1 VESNGVNILSGGQSD
16 FFGLD
21 IGTTALRAVQLG
33 GGGTT
38 KTLGRYGEM
47 AVDGRVAVSDAKE
60 DQQKLAQYIKQ
71 LVDKV
76 GITTKNVAVNL
87 PSEKV
92 FTTVV
97 DMDKMTTD
105 DLAKAIRYQAGS
117 YIPTPIDESKIDY
130 VVIGNSPRDP
140 KKMEVLLTS
149 VANSYAESRLD
160 ILEGAGLNV
169 VAFEPDSMALVRA
182 LTPADAVTPQM
193 VLDVGNM
200 ATDLI
205 IAAAGVPRLTR
216 AIPIGI
222 QSLIKSATQIL
233 GIDVVQAEQF
243 IFKFG
248 LAKDKLD
255 NQIYGA
261 VIGIIDSLMSEIE
274 KSIKFFEDRY
284 AGAKLDRIIVTGG
297 ASVTPE
303 LPLYIANKTG
313 VSVEIGNSWRNVSF
327 PAERQNELLAISNH
341 FGVAVGL
348 AEREA

>member
-1 VESNGVNILSGGQSD
+1 MNILSGGQSD

-21 IGTTALRAVQLG
+21 IGTNSLRAVQIG
-33 GGGTT
+33 GSGSS
-38 KTLGRYGEM
+38 KTLAHYGEVTIEGK
-47 AVDGRVAVSDAKE
+47 AAISDAKE
-60 DQQKLAQYIKQ
+60 DQQKLAQYVKQ
-71 LVDKV
+71 IVEKV

-97 DMDKMTTD
+97 DIDKMAPE

-117 YIPTPIDESKIDY
+117 YIPTSIDESKIDY
-130 VVIGNSPRDP
+130 AVIGNSPRDP

-149 VANSYAESRLD
+149 VANSYAEARLD
-160 ILEGAGLNV
+160 TLEGAGLNV
-169 VAFEPDSMALVRA
+169 VAFEPESMALVRA
-182 LTPADAVTPQM
+182 LMPPDAITPQM

-200 ATDLI
+200 STDLI
-205 IAAAGVPRLTR
+205 IAVAGVPRLTR
-216 AIPIGI
+216 VIPIGI

-233 GIDVVQAEQF
+233 GIDVAQAEQF

-261 VIGIIDSLMSEIE
+261 IIGIVDSLMSEID

-284 AGAKLDRIIVTGG
+284 TGTKLDRIIVTGG

-313 VSVEIGNSWRNVSF
+313 ISVEIGNSWRNVSF
-327 PAERQNELLAISNH
+327 PAERQNELLAVSNH

-348 AEREA
+348 AERDA

>member
-1 VESNGVNILSGGQSD
+1 MSILSGGQSD

-21 IGTTALRAVQLG
+21 IGTTSLRAVQLSG
-33 GGGTT
+33 SGPT
-38 KTLGRYGEM
+38 KTLSRYGAITVENR
-47 AVDGRVAVSDAKE
+47 ATISDAKE
-60 DQQKLAQYIKQ
+60 DQQKLAQYVKQ
-71 LVDKV
+71 IVEKV
-76 GITTKNVAVNL
+76 GITTKNVAVNM

-97 DMDKMTTD
+97 DIDKMAPE

-130 VVIGNSPRDP
+130 VIIGNSPRDP

-149 VANSYAESRLD
+149 VSNNYAESRLD
-160 ILEGAGLNV
+160 ILESAGLNV
-169 VAFEPDSMALVRA
+169 VAFEPDSMALVRS

-205 IAAAGVPRLTR
+205 ISVAGVPRLTR
-216 AIPIGI
+216 VIPIGI

-233 GIDVVQAEQF
+233 SIDAAQAEQF

-261 VIGIIDSLMSEIE
+261 IIGIVDSLMSEID

-284 AGAKLDRIIVTGG
+284 TGIKLDRIIVTGG